1 MTRENK
7 IRLLLLGAIIL
18 VFGQVVT
25 HDFVDWDDGPQLY
38 QNPII
43 VDHPLSGL
51 EKYWNPFSDEN
62 AAISIYCP
70 MVFTVWWG
78 LAHLSDVQS
87 PDLFST
93 TLNPYIYHAANLAM
107 HWVCAC
113 LVFEILLRLKIR
125 PWPAACGALIF
136 ALHPLQTEAVAW
148 ASAMKDLL
156 SGFFALLTILMYII
170 ALDSRGNARKR
181 NYWLSTI
188 FFIAALLSKPST
200 VVVPV
205 IAGVIDRMIYGRSW
219 KQIARWTWYWYAMGI
234 AIILITARVQKL
246 ESWVGGPLWAHP
258 LIAMDSLAFYL
269 GKLVLPI
276 HLRFDYGRNPQ
287 ALLTDPTLHHPLYWT
302 WIFPALL
309 ALILW
314 RSKQKVLIVA
324 AAIFA
329 LGLLPVLGLKTFA
342 FQYYTTVADRYVY
355 LSMLGVA
362 LAVGW
367 FIQQHASRA
376 VAIAAAVI
384 VCILASLSF
393 VQARQWTDTPTLYS
407 YGLDKTRPLHLT
419 ILAQYQDVL
428 AQPYFRRAQMAAAAG
443 DFVHQRIYQEQGIA
457 YIENAIAYYRLANR
471 LGPNNGE
478 TYNFLARDLVLM
490 GRLDEAID
498 TVMRWID
505 ADPHEEFGI
514 RQKPGRLQDMLGML
528 YLRNHQYQP
537 AVNAFERSLTEQD
550 DPQVRSD
557 LARAQALARALA
569 AKPPAAP
576 TRPTTSQ

>member
-7 IRLLLLGAIIL
+7 IRLLLLGAILL

-25 HDFVDWDDGPQLY
+25 HDFVDWDDGLQLY
-38 QNPII
+38 HNPII
-43 VDHPLSGL
+43 VDHTLSGL
-51 EKYWNPFSDEN
+51 AKYWNPFSDEN
-62 AAISIYCP
+62 SAISIYCP

-78 LAHLSDVQS
+78 LAHLSNVQS
-87 PDLFST
+87 PDIFFT

-125 PWPAACGALIF
+125 PWPAGCGTLIF

-170 ALDSRGNARKR
+170 ALDSQGSARKR
-181 NYWLSTI
+181 NYGLSTI

-200 VVVPV
+200 VVLPA
-205 IAGVIDRMIYGRSW
+205 IAGVIDRMMYGGSW

-234 AIILITARVQKL
+234 VIVLITARVQKL
-246 ESWVGGPLWAHP
+246 ETWVGGPLWAHP

-269 GKLVLPI
+269 GKLMLPL
-276 HLRFDYGRNPQ
+276 HLRFDYGRSPQ
-287 ALLTDPTLHHPLYWT
+287 ALFTDPALHHALYWT

-309 ALILW
+309 ALALW
-314 RSKQKVLIVA
+314 RTKRKVLILS

-355 LSMLGVA
+355 LPMLGVA

-367 FIQQHASRA
+367 FIQQHGSRA
-376 VAIAAAVI
+376 VAIATAAI
-384 VCILASLSF
+384 ICILASLSF
-393 VQARQWTDTPTLYS
+393 VQAREWTDTPTLFS
-407 YGLDKTRPLHLT
+407 YALDKTRPLHLT
-419 ILAQYQDVL
+419 TLAQYQDAL
-428 AQPYFRRAQMAAAAG
+428 AEPYFHRAQIAAAAG
-443 DFVHQRIYQEQGIA
+443 DYTQQRTCQEQGNA
-457 YIENAIAYYRLANR
+457 YVEKAIVYYRLANR
-471 LGPNNGE
+471 LGPLNGE
-478 TYNFLARDLVLM
+478 TYNYLARDLVVL
-490 GRLDEAID
+490 GRLSEAID
-498 TVMRWID
+498 TVKRWID

-528 YLRNHQYQP
+528 YLQNHQYQP
-537 AVNAFERSLTEQD
+537 AVQAFQQSLSEQD

-557 LARAQALARALA
+557 LARANALA
-569 AKPPAAP
+569 AKSSATPA
-576 TRPTTSQ
+576 RPTTSQ